1 MNSRIGRPNYG
12 GQFETDAGPTL
23 PFVLPREIVDSA
35 QSGTDG
41 FTIVEAS
48 PERIEPGCV
57 HFGICGGCHY
67 QHAGYAMQVQ
77 LKAEILGGL
86 LHDAD
91 LGKLPAIEVLA
102 SEPWGYRNR
111 IRMRLR
117 AQAGEPIEFG
127 YSIAGSNQFLP
138 VVMCPISAP
147 LLWRAVEALR
157 TIGEPGARARIWL
170 EAAAEVELFAD
181 AGQERLQ
188 MQLFL
193 REASAP
199 VKENDSFRV
208 FCETLQQRLPELC
221 GAGALLA
228 SELPRRVRLSWNGV
242 RWGADGLI
250 YEAAGRS
257 YWVSRGAFF
266 QVNRFLVDG
275 LATLVSELAG
285 TGSGLAWDLFAGVGL
300 FTRALAERFRKVV
313 AVEGAEIAA
322 ADLLAA
328 ARGMHAYEGI
338 QMATLDFLRLQQ
350 TQRERPDLVVLDP
363 PRAGLGMEGAD
374 LLAKLQPQK
383 IVYVSC
389 DPVTLA
395 RDLRVLVGRGYRLRK
410 VHLVDLFPQTFHL
423 ESVML
428 LER

>member
-157 TIGEPGARARIWL
+157 TMGEPGARARIWF

-228 SELPRRVRLSWNGV
+228 PELPRRVRLSWNGV

-338 QMATLDFLRLQQ
+338 QVATLDFLRLQQ

-395 RDLRVLVGRGYRLRK
+395 RDLRVLVSRGYRLRK

-423 ESVML
+423 ESVVL
-428 LER
+428 LEW

>member
-1 MNSRIGRPNYG
+1 MSSRIGRPNYG

-41 FTIVEAS
+41 FTIVEAP

-67 QHAGYAMQVQ
+67 QHAGYALQIQ
-77 LKAEILGGL
+77 LKVEILAGL

-91 LGKLPAIEVLA
+91 LGELPAIEVLA

-117 AQAGEPIEFG
+117 AQAAASIEFG

-138 VVMCPISAP
+138 VVMCPIAAP

-157 TIGEPGARARIWL
+157 TMGEPGARARIWL
-170 EAAAEVELFAD
+170 EAASEVELFAD

-193 REASAP
+193 RKASAP
-199 VKENDSFRV
+199 VKENDSFRI

-228 SELPRRVRLSWNGV
+228 PELPRRVRLSWSGV

-266 QVNRFLVDG
+266 QVNRFLMDG
-275 LATLVSELAG
+275 LVSLVSDLAG
-285 TGSGLAWDLFAGVGL
+285 DGSGLAWDLFAGVGL

-313 AVEGAEIAA
+313 AVEGAKIAA

-328 ARGMHAYEGI
+328 AHGMHAYEGI

-350 TQRERPDLVVLDP
+350 TQRELPDLVVLDP
-363 PRAGLGMEGAD
+363 PRAGLGMEGAN

-395 RDLRVLVGRGYRLRK
+395 RDLRVLVSRGYRLRK

-423 ESVML
+423 ESVVL